1 MKKYVIYS
9 ERATNTNTNTVF
21 YVTSEEN
28 YNRRI
33 QNAREIKRMDGFTTV
48 EEVIDYWVKWFG
60 VEPED
65 FIVRTNA
72 NANATC

>member
-9 ERATNTNTNTVF
+9 EKSPLCGSTIL

-33 QNAREIKRMDGFTTV
+33 KNAREIKRMDGFTTV

-60 VEPED
+60 VQPEQ
-65 FIVRTNA
+65 FIVRRHN
-72 NANATC
+72 C

>member
-1 MKKYVIYS
+1 MKKFVIYS
-9 ERATNTNTNTVF
+9 ENSLLCGRIF

-33 QNAREIKRMDGFTTV
+33 QNAREIKRMDGFSTV

-60 VEPED
+60 VQPED
-65 FIVRTNA
+65 FIVRGVL
-72 NANATC
+72 

>member
-9 ERATNTNTNTVF
+9 ERATNTNKMF

-33 QNAREIKRMDGFTTV
+33 KNAREIKRMDGFATV
-48 EEVIDYWVKWFG
+48 EEVIDYWKEWFG
-60 VEPED
+60 VQPEQ
-65 FIVRTNA
+65 FIV
-72 NANATC
+72 C